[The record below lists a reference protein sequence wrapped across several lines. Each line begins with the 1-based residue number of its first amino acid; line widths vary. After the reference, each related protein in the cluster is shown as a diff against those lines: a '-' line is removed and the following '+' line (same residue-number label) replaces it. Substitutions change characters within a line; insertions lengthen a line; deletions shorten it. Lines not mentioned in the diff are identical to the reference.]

1 MIRLERRVIP
11 ILLGAL
17 LALVSGPAAARS
29 LAIEDFR
36 ATIEVDPGG
45 EIRVEERLE
54 IDFRGTWNGI
64 FREIPE
70 RYTYPSGLRGSIR
83 LTVDAVED
91 GEGNALEYWETRRKG
106 IVKLKIRVPQARDA
120 VRTVVLRYHAEDVIR
135 RYNGKDSSFG
145 AHDELYW
152 NVTGNGWQAPIRR
165 ASVEVQLPGEIPAD
179 AIRHTA
185 YTGRLGARGENYEV
199 SRLPDRRLVF
209 RTTRE
214 LGEYRGLTIAVGF
227 PPGFVAQPSM
237 LQRARWLI
245 EANWSVGIPLGL
257 LALWFAIWWFRGRD
271 PSGDR
276 TIVPEWEPPMG
287 LRPSEV
293 GVLIDDRMDQRDL
306 TASIFDLAVRGVISI
321 RSEAGPDDFVLVLN
335 EQALDG
341 AGLETFEEALIDG
354 LFGGES
360 EVRLGSLKRK
370 FYKKAMRVNRKV
382 LDDLVVKGLFRASP
396 DRVRLVW
403 VALTVVML
411 LGTMAVGFM
420 VSAPV
425 PYWVALVLV
434 APAMF
439 GLAWQ
444 MPRRTKTGLEALARI
459 KGMEEYLATAE
470 RDRMEQLSLS
480 QVERLLPYAIALN
493 LHDRWTDAFAGLFE
507 QPPQWYVA
515 GATGWQPYLLSSII
529 GDLDRSVSKNLFS
542 VPRTESSGSSGG
554 GSWSGGSGFSSGG
567 GSSGGGFG
575 GGGGGGW

>member
-1 MIRLERRVIP
+1 
-11 ILLGAL
+11 
-17 LALVSGPAAARS
+17 
-29 LAIEDFR
+29 
-36 ATIEVDPGG
+36 
-45 EIRVEERLE
+45 
-54 IDFRGTWNGI
+54 
-64 FREIPE
+64 
-70 RYTYPSGLRGSIR
+70 
-83 LTVDAVED
+83 
-91 GEGNALEYWETRRKG
+91 
-106 IVKLKIRVPQARDA
+106 
-120 VRTVVLRYHAEDVIR
+120 
-135 RYNGKDSSFG
+135 
-145 AHDELYW
+145 
-152 NVTGNGWQAPIRR
+152 
-165 ASVEVQLPGEIPAD
+165 
-179 AIRHTA
+179 
-185 YTGRLGARGENYEV
+185 
-199 SRLPDRRLVF
+199 
-209 RTTRE
+209 
-214 LGEYRGLTIAVGF
+214 
-227 PPGFVAQPSM
+227 
-237 LQRARWLI
+237 
-245 EANWSVGIPLGL
+245 
-257 LALWFAIWWFRGRD
+257 
-271 PSGDR
+271 
-276 TIVPEWEPPMG
+276 
-287 LRPSEV
+287 
-293 GVLIDDRMDQRDL
+293 VLIDDRMDQRDL

-341 AGLETFEEALIDG
+341 AGLETFEEALVDG

-403 VALTVVML
+403 VALTVVAL
-411 LGTMAVGFM
+411 LGTMAVGFL

-507 QPPQWYVA
+507 QPPQWYA
-515 GATGWQPYLLSSII
+515 ADATGWQPYLMNSII